1 MIFLRYL
8 FKNLTRHKLRTTL
21 TILGIATAILSF
33 GLLRTIV
40 NAWYA
45 GVSSASTKRL
55 ITRNAISLAFFL
67 PISYKDKIKQVDGVT
82 KVTYANWFGGV
93 YISEKN
99 FFFNAGVDA
108 NTYLDLI
115 PEFIISEEELIN
127 FKKDRKSAI
136 VGKKLAQRF
145 GWKLGDNVTL
155 KGTIYPGNWDFV
167 IKGIYKGRDKNTD
180 ETQFLFHFDYLNEFM
195 KKKFPHRADLVGWF
209 IVEIEKPEISAEVS
223 LNIDKL
229 FKNSLAETLTET
241 EKAFQL
247 GFVSMT
253 EAIVSAIEVIS
264 YLVIFII
271 LAITAN
277 TMVMS
282 ARERSKEYA
291 VMLTLGFNI
300 KKIGLFIF
308 LEALIISFL
317 GVMVGIFFTYP
328 SAYYFGKIMEAYF
341 PIFNVPPK
349 IIYVDIILAVL
360 VSLFASFFPILR
372 IRKIKVYDALRWV
385 G

>member
-8 FKNLTRHKLRTTL
+8 LNNLKRHSLRTTL

-67 PISYKDKIKQVDGVT
+67 PIFYKEKIKQVEGVK
-82 KVTYANWFGGV
+82 KVTFANWFGGI

-99 FFFNAGVDA
+99 FFVNIAVDA
-108 NTYLDLI
+108 NSYLDLF
-115 PEFIISEEELIN
+115 PEFIVSEDELMN
-127 FKKDRKSAI
+127 FKKDRKSVI
-136 VGKKLAQRF
+136 VGRKLAKRF
-145 GWKLGDNVTL
+145 GWKIGDSVVL
-155 KGTIYPGNWDFV
+155 KGTIYPGNWEFI
-167 IKGIYKGRDKNTD
+167 IKGIYKGRDKNVD

-195 KKKFPHRADLVGWF
+195 RKNFPQRADLVGWYL
-209 IVEIEKPEISAEVS
+209 IEIERPEIAGEVS
-223 LNIDKL
+223 ENIDKL
-229 FKNSLAETLTET
+229 FKNSIAETITET

-253 EAIVSAIEVIS
+253 EAIVYAIEVIS
-264 YLVIFII
+264 VLVIFII

-277 TMVMS
+277 TMIMS
-282 ARERSKEYA
+282 VRERTKEYA
-291 VMLTLGFNI
+291 IMLTLGYNI
-300 KKIGLFIF
+300 KKIAFLIF
-308 LEALIISFL
+308 LESLAITISGVVTGALL
-317 GVMVGIFFTYP
+317 TYP
-328 SAYYFGKIMEAYF
+328 SAMYFGKLMSSYF
-341 PIFNVPPK
+341 PIFNVPEK
-349 IIYVDIILAVL
+349 VFYIDFLL
-360 VSLFASFFPILR
+360 GLFVSIFATLFPVLR
-372 IRKIKVYDALRWV
+372 IKKIKVFDALRWA

>member
-1 MIFLRYL
+1 MVCGGVICFYEKTYNKKCYL
-8 FKNLTRHKLRTTL
+8 TCL
-21 TILGIATAILSF
+21 
-33 GLLRTIV
+33 
-40 NAWYA
+40 
-45 GVSSASTKRL
+45 
-55 ITRNAISLAFFL
+55 FL
-67 PISYKDKIKQVDGVT
+67 PVSYKDKIKQVDGVT

-108 NTYLDLI
+108 NTYFDLI
-115 PEFIISEEELIN
+115 PEFIISDEELLN

-136 VGKKLAQRF
+136 VGRKLADRF
-145 GWKLGDNVTL
+145 GWKIGDNVTL

-195 KKKFPHRADLVGWF
+195 RKKFPHRADLVGWF
-209 IVEIEKPEISAEVS
+209 LIEIEKPEMAGQVS
-223 LNIDKL
+223 INIDKL
-229 FKNSLAETLTET
+229 FKNSIAETLTET

-264 YLVIFII
+264 FLVIFII

-282 ARERSKEYA
+282 VRERTREYA
-291 VMLTLGFNI
+291 VMLTLGYNI
-300 KKIGLFIF
+300 RKIGLLIF
-308 LEALIISFL
+308 WESLIISLL
-317 GVMVGIFFTYP
+317 GVSLGALLTYP
-328 SAYYFGKIMEAYF
+328 SAFYFGKIMSAYF
-341 PIFNVPPK
+341 PIFNVPER
-349 IIYVDIILAVL
+349 ILYIDMLL
-360 VSLFASFFPILR
+360 VITVSIFSTFFPVMR
-372 IRKIKVYDALRWV
+372 IRRIKIYDALRWV

>member
-1 MIFLRYL
+1 MIFLKYL

-21 TILGIATAILSF
+21 TILGIATAILSY
-33 GLLRTIV
+33 GLLRTIID
-40 NAWYA
+40 AWYA
-45 GVSSASTKRL
+45 GVSAASTKRL

-67 PISYKDKIKQVDGVT
+67 PLSYKDKIKQVDGVT

-99 FFFNAGVDA
+99 FFFNAAVDA
-108 NTYLDLI
+108 INYMDLI
-115 PEFIISEEELIN
+115 PEFLISDEELLN

-136 VGKKLAQRF
+136 VGRKLADRF
-145 GWKLGDNVTL
+145 GWKIGDTVML
-155 KGTIYPGNWDFV
+155 RGTIYPGNWDFV
-167 IKGIYKGRDKNTD
+167 IKGIYKGKDKNTD

-195 KKKFPHRADLVGWF
+195 KKKYPQRADLVGWF
-209 IVEIEKPEISAEVS
+209 IVEIEKPETAGIVS

-229 FKNSLAETLTET
+229 FKNSLAETITET

-277 TMVMS
+277 TMVIS
-282 ARERSKEYA
+282 ARERTKEYA
-291 VMLTLGFNI
+291 VMLTLGYGL
-300 KKIGLFIF
+300 KKIGLFLF
-308 LEALIISFL
+308 FETLIISLL
-317 GVMVGIFFTYP
+317 GVLIGITLTYP
-328 SAYYFGKIMEAYF
+328 SAFYFGKLMEAYF
-341 PIFNVPPK
+341 PIFNVPKK
-349 IIYVDIILAVL
+349 IIYIDMLLVIV
-360 VSLFASFFPILR
+360 VSLFSTFFPILR
-372 IRKIKVYDALRWV
+372 IRKIKIYDALRWV